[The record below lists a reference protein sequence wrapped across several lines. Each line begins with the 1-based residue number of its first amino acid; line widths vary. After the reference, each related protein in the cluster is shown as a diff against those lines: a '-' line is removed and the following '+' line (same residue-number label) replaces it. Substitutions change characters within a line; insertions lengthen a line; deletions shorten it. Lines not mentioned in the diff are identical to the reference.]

1 MRIFIT
7 GMGLISPVGKGTA
20 QTERAIRQGLSGI
33 GLLDLFSSA
42 GVEPLPVGEV
52 DLPTPA
58 EGVPR
63 THQLALLAAREALQ
77 GPGRSPDA
85 IVLGVTTG
93 GILTTEE
100 NLKSG
105 CKDPTAYRYHSVGS
119 VAAYLAAELNCT
131 GLLITVSTACSSG
144 TVALKVAESL
154 LRTERAGCVL
164 AGGADSLCRLTYFGF
179 NALQLIDP
187 AGARPLDLNRN
198 GMSISEGAA
207 MFRVESHRTAPEGA
221 LAEICGFGLSCDAYH
236 PAAPHPDGRG
246 GAAAM
251 AAAMKAA
258 GITSDQIDYINLH
271 GTGTIHNDL
280 SEATAIHALFGDRKP
295 PLSSVKGAFGHSLA
309 AAGAIEAAVC
319 TLSLQKKLIPAN
331 AGCQTPD
338 PALKL
343 DPVRRVVEADLK
355 TVLSN
360 SFGFGGNNAAVVVGH
375 PSASFP
381 VRQPTAYA
389 PLAVTGSAC
398 FTGAGD
404 LSQTLQALSQGA
416 ECRGTLP
423 TAEVSRGLSPN
434 AVRRLQRL
442 PRMALSLAA
451 GAHAYTKL
459 AEVPAAVVFATGWG
473 PLSETASIL
482 DHVTNSCEELTS
494 PTSFVGSVHNSPAGQ
509 IAIHFQATGPNIAVA
524 GDDSAFEQAVI
535 TAQLLAADM
544 SEKQTL
550 LVVGADEYHETLSPL
565 FDASVALD
573 ERRSD
578 GGGAFC
584 VRKNDRDADVT
595 INAVFYRQAR
605 QDRDVLTVLLEAV
618 GGRRRL
624 HRCFGV
630 ILAGVPLA
638 QHRQGQQQLTEI
650 ESLAEGIPVVP
661 YRKWVGEHAS
671 ASAVAAVLATEFVR
685 SGKLPSDFCGGR
697 PEKLEGKGALVL
709 GLGHTV
715 TAMEILPGQALFAGR
730 DEATRPLNLRT

>member
-1 MRIFIT
+1 
-7 GMGLISPVGKGTA
+7 
-20 QTERAIRQGLSGI
+20 
-33 GLLDLFSSA
+33 
-42 GVEPLPVGEV
+42 
-52 DLPTPA
+52 
-58 EGVPR
+58 
-63 THQLALLAAREALQ
+63 LLAAREAL
-77 GPGRSPDA
+77 GDSHRIPDA
-85 IVLGVTTG
+85 IVIGVTTG

-105 CKDPTAYRYHSVGS
+105 RKDPAAYRYHSVGS
-119 VAAYLAAELNCT
+119 VAAYLAAALNCS

-154 LRTERAGCVL
+154 LRTGRAGCVL
-164 AGGADSLCRLTYFGF
+164 AGGADSLCRMTYFGF

-187 AGARPLDLNRN
+187 AGARPLDRHRN

-207 MFRVESHRTAPEGA
+207 MFCVESRRNVPDDA
-221 LAEICGFGLSCDAYH
+221 LAEVLGAGLSCDAYH

-258 GITSDQIDYINLH
+258 GIRSDQIDYINLH

-280 SEATAIHALFGDRKP
+280 SEATAIHTLFGDRKP

-331 AGCQTPD
+331 TGCQTPD

-343 DPVRRVVEADLK
+343 DPVRRVVEADVK

-360 SFGFGGNNAAVVVGH
+360 SFGFGGNNAAVVLGH
-375 PSASFP
+375 PAVSSP
-381 VRQPTAYA
+381 VRPPAAYA

-404 LSQTLQALSQGA
+404 LSQTLKALSQGA
-416 ECRGTLP
+416 DCRGTLSA
-423 TAEVSRGLSPN
+423 AEVSRGLSPN

-451 GAHAYTKL
+451 GAHASTEP
-459 AEVPAAVVFATGWG
+459 ADVPDTVVFATGWG
-473 PLSETASIL
+473 PLSETAGIL

-544 SEKQTL
+544 SDKQTL
-550 LVVGADEYHETLSPL
+550 LVVGADEYHEALSPL
-565 FDASVALD
+565 FDPSVALD
-573 ERRSD
+573 DRRSD
-578 GGGAFC
+578 GGGAIF

-605 QDRDVLTVLLEAV
+605 QDRDVMLALLEAI
-618 GGRRRL
+618 GGRRRM

-630 ILAGVPLA
+630 LLAGIPLA
-638 QHRQGQQQLTEI
+638 QRREGQHQLAEI
-650 ESLAEGIPVVP
+650 ESLADGIPVVP

-671 ASAVAAVLATEFVR
+671 ASAVATVLATEFVR
-685 SGKLPSDFCGGR
+685 SGELPPDFCGGR
-697 PEKLEGKGALVL
+697 TGNLEGKGALVL

-730 DEATRPLNLRT
+730 GEAIRPLNPRT